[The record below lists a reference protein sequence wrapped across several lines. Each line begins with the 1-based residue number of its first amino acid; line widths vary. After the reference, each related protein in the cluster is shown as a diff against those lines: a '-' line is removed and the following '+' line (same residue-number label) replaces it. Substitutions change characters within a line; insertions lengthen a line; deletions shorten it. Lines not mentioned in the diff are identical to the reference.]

1 MGNAEEE
8 ARREAVARVLAGE
21 PPGKVAAD
29 LGRTDQWVR
38 KWVARYDPSHEEWA
52 EERSHAPRTQARRTP
67 EDIERVVL
75 EIRARLMANPWA
87 QVGATAIAWEM
98 EKLKLEPPETW
109 TIDRILKRAGV
120 PKRRA
125 RHRYV
130 PKGTPYPQ
138 APRAR
143 PPQRRP
149 RDRPRRSTSP
159 DRRHPLLRAQR
170 SRPRPPASSHRDPE
184 RQRGVGG
191 GRWPHP
197 AVAPARCPQA
207 CQVRQR
213 PHLPGTRA
221 QLAVPVWICLEA
233 GVRSTSSRSQSH
245 GAIRSSSTSTMSST
259 SASFAPRDSRISHTS
274 DAEHEPSSASTTPII
289 ATRSSREPPLTS
301 TRSGWVSKRVCST
314 LVSSPRPRCLTGD

>member
-109 TIDRILKRAGV
+109 TSDRILRRAGV

-170 SRPRPPASSHRDPE
+170 SRPRPPASSRRDP
-184 RQRGVGG
+184 
-191 GRWPHP
+191 
-197 AVAPARCPQA
+197 
-207 CQVRQR
+207 
-213 PHLPGTRA
+213 
-221 QLAVPVWICLEA
+221 
-233 GVRSTSSRSQSH
+233 
-245 GAIRSSSTSTMSST
+245 
-259 SASFAPRDSRISHTS
+259 
-274 DAEHEPSSASTTPII
+274 
-289 ATRSSREPPLTS
+289 
-301 TRSGWVSKRVCST
+301 
-314 LVSSPRPRCLTGD
+314 